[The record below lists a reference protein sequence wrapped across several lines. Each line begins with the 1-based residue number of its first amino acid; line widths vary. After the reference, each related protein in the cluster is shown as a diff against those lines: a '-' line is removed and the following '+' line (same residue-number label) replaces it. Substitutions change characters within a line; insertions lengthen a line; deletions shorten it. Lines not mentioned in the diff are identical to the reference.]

1 MELNMGFV
9 LLTTF
14 LFGLI
19 IGSFL
24 NVCIYRI
31 PRGESIVFPSSRCPS
46 CQHQLQVKDLVPL
59 FSYII
64 LRGKCRYCGEKIH
77 FRYPLIELINSLG
90 WVLVVLLYNGEISA
104 QSIAGMF
111 LFSFSLV
118 LSFIDLKHFLIPN
131 SLVILLLIT
140 GAIYHLV
147 LGELSLLQLFGG
159 MVVGFI
165 VPLLIALF
173 SGGGMGGGDIK
184 LCAAM
189 GLWLGYPAIIYA
201 MFIGALLGSIIGII
215 LMILKLKTRKD
226 PIPFGPFLVLG
237 LLAIF
242 FFQKQILFW
251 YLSIVG

>member
-1 MELNMGFV
+1 MDLNMGFV
-9 LLTTF
+9 LLLTF

-31 PRGESIVFPSSRCPS
+31 PRGESIVFPPSHCPS
-46 CQHQLQVKDLVPL
+46 CQHQLQVNDLLPVI
-59 FSYII
+59 SYII

-77 FRYPLIELINSLG
+77 FHYPLIELINGLG
-90 WVLVVLLYNGEISA
+90 WVLVMFIYRGEIVG
-104 QSIAGMF
+104 QSIAGIF

-118 LSFIDLKHFLIPN
+118 LALIDLRHFLIPN
-131 SLVILLLIT
+131 CLVISLLLAGIVYQ
-140 GAIYHLV
+140 IFW
-147 LGELSLLQLFGG
+147 GELSLLQLFLG
-159 MVVGFI
+159 MVVGFV
-165 VPLLIALF
+165 VPLVIALF

-201 MFIGALLGSIIGII
+201 MFIGALLGSIIGIL
-215 LMILKLKTRKD
+215 LMVFKIKTRKD
-226 PIPFGPFLVLG
+226 PIPFGPFLMLG

-242 FFQKQILFW
+242 FFQKQIMFW